1 MSRRLESGLIRIPL
15 LAIRLL
21 GTSGENSGPMKI
33 RGAIATPPNSRRKI
47 TKEPQLFRLRD
58 ELLLIPVNAQL
69 EYRKRRAE
77 GADKNTTHHPRINRS
92 PRTFPVC
99 ARPTLAAVWRLLP
112 AWFSNLR
119 LKRSPR
125 RQPAKFHPMRTALA
139 LGCAQ
144 TGLHE
149 NLVRPP
155 TKAHNEKQPGALIL
169 GAAHSFT

>member
-15 LAIRLL
+15 LAIRLQ

-33 RGAIATPPNSRRKI
+33 RGAIATPRHSRLKI

-92 PRTFPVC
+92 SGAFPVS
-99 ARPTLAAVWRLLP
+99 AKPTHSAEDQGNSNQRPLTVYILAAHYQ
-112 AWFSNLR
+112 
-119 LKRSPR
+119 R
-125 RQPAKFHPMRTALA
+125 RYF
-139 LGCAQ
+139 
-144 TGLHE
+144 
-149 NLVRPP
+149 V
-155 TKAHNEKQPGALIL
+155 
-169 GAAHSFT
+169 F